1 MKNKI
6 TKISLLICA
15 FGFCIN
21 TQSQILQKLER
32 KIERKVNQR
41 IDRKSNQMIDKGL
54 DKAEDGIEGSVKKS
68 NSTKPRA
75 ESNERE
81 NYVTS
86 KFDFVPGEKI
96 LFQEAFINDAK
107 GDFPARWNT
116 NGSGEIVSISNQEGK
131 WLKIPDNSLSYPE
144 IKKPLPENFTVEFD
158 LFYPSGVT
166 RPPITFGFTE
176 VANPAKT
183 SIQHKKVFY
192 FHIPATI
199 KENVGYSTSLYSGR
213 ETTQSWP
220 ASKMAGKVIRVSI
233 AVNTTRIRLYMNS
246 NKIFDLPKTFDPH
259 ALRNNFHF
267 RAAPLIPAPQ
277 DGFYISN
284 LRIAESG
291 MDARSQLIQKGVYS
305 TTGIYFESGS
315 ATIKPESAGILKEI
329 AGIMHDHPDMKI
341 IIKGHTDGD
350 GNQAANE
357 VLSKKRAEAVK
368 AVLSRSYSID
378 NERMETEGKGAS
390 RPVSSNDTE
399 EGKAQNRRVEFV
411 KR

>member
-1 MKNKI
+1 
-6 TKISLLICA
+6 
-15 FGFCIN
+15 
-21 TQSQILQKLER
+21 
-32 KIERKVNQR
+32 
-41 IDRKSNQMIDKGL
+41 
-54 DKAEDGIEGSVKKS
+54 
-68 NSTKPRA
+68 
-75 ESNERE
+75 
-81 NYVTS
+81 
-86 KFDFVPGEKI
+86 
-96 LFQEAFINDAK
+96 
-107 GDFPARWNT
+107 
-116 NGSGEIVSISNQEGK
+116 
-131 WLKIPDNSLSYPE
+131 
-144 IKKPLPENFTVEFD
+144 
-158 LFYPSGVT
+158 
-166 RPPITFGFTE
+166 
-176 VANPAKT
+176 
-183 SIQHKKVFY
+183 
-192 FHIPATI
+192 
-199 KENVGYSTSLYSGR
+199 
-213 ETTQSWP
+213 
-220 ASKMAGKVIRVSI
+220 
-233 AVNTTRIRLYMNS
+233 MNS